1 MRPRCARRTTSV
13 LCPAAFQ
20 VPRTAWHRWCRW
32 CEHQSRRSLGPWGR
46 PRLLFTAL
54 WFLLLL
60 YIYIHMYI
68 YINGICVYTII
79 IIFLTGSLKK
89 NRCERVKEQKWL
101 LGRGKDSHQ
110 LRLFGHLPPPV
121 EDFVGRGHRGGA
133 VPSYRADRDGLFVAL
148 RGLSIAF
155 QRNNSDRRVVAW

>member
-20 VPRTAWHRWCRW
+20 VPRTAWHRW

-60 YIYIHMYI
+60 YIHMYI
-68 YINGICVYTII
+68 YKRYMRVYNYYHFFDWFLKKTVVRELRNKNGYWGGGKTVISWGSSAISLPPWRTLLAEATGAGQCR
-79 IIFLTGSLKK
+79 LTGLIGMDFS
-89 NRCERVKEQKWL
+89 W
-101 LGRGKDSHQ
+101 
-110 LRLFGHLPPPV
+110 LFGVYLLHFREITV
-121 EDFVGRGHRGGA
+121 TEE
-133 VPSYRADRDGLFVAL
+133 
-148 RGLSIAF
+148 
-155 QRNNSDRRVVAW
+155 W